1 MRATGGL
8 LIALFVVFMFLL
20 GYTSVPEP
28 AAVPEPDIIGVQ
40 ISESRLMMVEFM
52 YRAEHHIAKYEET
65 GDAPELELAITA
77 ANVAK
82 QAAMSQSETDIMNIW
97 KKEFDARV
105 QGRVQ
110 IAEAGSR

>member
-8 LIALFVVFMFLL
+8 LIALFVAFMFLL

-28 AAVPEPDIIGVQ
+28 VAVSEPEPAVQ